1 MPFKD
6 PTVRAQYMRDYHETH
21 TTYLPTIEQET
32 WYRKNRILS
41 RAIANGRLPTNAS
54 IRRYGISPDELWPI
68 HLHTTLGLT
77 GSAISQTTLD
87 VASRWIH
94 DKGRLTGHAL
104 TVQEMI
110 NNHICTSIYVT
121 DMVVYH
127 FCTSIYVT
135 EMINNH
141 ICNIDAGTEA
151 VTAEQL
157 AIRF

>member
-21 TTYLPTIEQET
+21 TTYLPTIEQQT

-110 NNHICTSIYVT
+110 NNHIC
-121 DMVVYH
+121 
-127 FCTSIYVT
+127 
-135 EMINNH
+135 
-141 ICNIDAGTEA
+141 NIDAGTEA